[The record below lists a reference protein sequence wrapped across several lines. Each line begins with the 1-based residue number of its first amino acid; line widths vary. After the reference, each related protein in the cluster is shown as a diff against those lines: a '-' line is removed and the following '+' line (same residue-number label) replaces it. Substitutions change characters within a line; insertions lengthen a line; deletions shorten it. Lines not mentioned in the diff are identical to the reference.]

1 MTLDGF
7 GFDSGDHL
15 VIFGPNGAGKS
26 SLLRRLIGFG
36 DFDPILNAAY
46 LPQKPY
52 AFRGTAELNLT
63 LGLTETEAARAM
75 DLADGL
81 GVSGV
86 LASEARVLSGGELQ
100 RLNLARVLARSEEWV
115 ILDEPLAPL
124 DVRDRE
130 RVAGLIA
137 EAIGDRG
144 SVIVTHHRESAAIF
158 GDKVVVVVDGA
169 VAQQGPIR
177 EVFSLPASEV
187 VAAVVGVS
195 NVLSGEVQRREG
207 VLGLILAGDLEIW
220 ARTECDVGDVVKLL
234 IPAESVTVFASGG
247 TPVGSARNR
256 WDGVIGELRP
266 AASLVEVLVEIGRSS
281 VVALVTQ
288 GSVDG
293 LGLAPSVGV
302 TVAVK
307 ASAVRAIGR

>member
-1 MTLDGF
+1 
-7 GFDSGDHL
+7 
-15 VIFGPNGAGKS
+15 
-26 SLLRRLIGFG
+26 
-36 DFDPILNAAY
+36 
-46 LPQKPY
+46 
-52 AFRGTAELNLT
+52 
-63 LGLTETEAARAM
+63 M
-75 DLADGL
+75 DLADAL

-144 SVIVTHHRESAAIF
+144 SIIVTHHRESAAIF
-158 GDKVVVVVDGA
+158 GDKVIVVIDGA
-169 VAQQGPIR
+169 VAQEGPIR
-177 EVFSLPASEV
+177 EVFSLPASES
-187 VAAVVGVS
+187 VAEVVGVS

-266 AASLVEVLVEIGRSS
+266 AASLVEALVQIGQSR